1 MNLNC
6 KQGDLAIITSSAA
19 GNEGKI
25 VRCIRFIGKV
35 HGWDGTDRWEIDQ
48 ENRGTWGGRTM
59 TCRDSRMRPIRDPGE
74 DAKDETLNWLPVP
87 SRDEVPA

>member
-1 MNLNC
+1 MNC
-6 KQGDLAIITSSAA
+6 KEGDLAIIVSSEA

-35 HGWDGTDRWEIDQ
+35 HGWDGSDRWKIDQ
-48 ENRGTWGGRTM
+48 ELVGVFGGRTM
-59 TCRDSRMRPIRDPGE
+59 TCRDSRMRPLRNPGE
-74 DAKDETLNWLPVP
+74 DAKDETLLWKPVP